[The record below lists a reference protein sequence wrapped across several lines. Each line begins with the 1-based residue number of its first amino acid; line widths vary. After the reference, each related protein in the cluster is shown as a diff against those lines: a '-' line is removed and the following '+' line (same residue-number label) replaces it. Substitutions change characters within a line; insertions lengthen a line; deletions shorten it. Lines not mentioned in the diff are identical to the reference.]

1 MPKRL
6 WTRDEMI
13 LTLALYF
20 SAAIR
25 AVEPYHA
32 RGQRVGQADEQDR
45 KPCYPGSNEFCL
57 LR

>member
-1 MPKRL
+1 MDTGRNDSDIG
-6 WTRDEMI
+6 TV
-13 LTLALYF
+13 F

-32 RGQRVGQADEQDR
+32 RGQRVGQDDEPDR
-45 KPCYPGSNEFCL
+45 KPCCPGSNEFCL